1 MQTFWVKLTQELD
14 HKFSF
19 FLQDWNQNQH
29 RETKSSPIHV
39 LWVGKL
45 NLLKELLIKLNSKSK

>member
-1 MQTFWVKLTQELD
+1 MQSFWVKLTQELD
-14 HKFSF
+14 HRISL

-45 NLLKELLIKLNSKSK
+45 NLLK

>member
-1 MQTFWVKLTQELD
+1 MQTFWVKLTQELN
-14 HKFSF
+14 HRISL

-39 LWVGKL
+39 LWGRQVEF
-45 NLLKELLIKLNSKSK
+45 LKRVTNQAQF